1 MRASTWATRSSL
13 GSLRTVVTC
22 VLIVLIIRGF
32 SIWGS
37 ADRGIFLLWVTAV
50 VFAPCYLSMLKSPL
64 YGMKLSAMFLIGAL
78 VHMTFSYL
86 TYTLFIEDL
95 WGISSDISDYVFQ
108 ALAICVIGFFSTV
121 VGLNW
126 STWRRRLSPRSRRPE
141 TISAASPSSS
151 EQGVLWRSYLIALL
165 ASAMA
170 AYVFWKIG
178 FLPLFSKDPNAVRYF
193 DSYVSRSYEMDYSI
207 FRRSVTL
214 FSMMLPFYWLN
225 WKERRSSLSL
235 LCCGVGVIVLVGSG
249 QRSQVV
255 LAVAT
260 ILILQYVRGELQW
273 KHVLGTLT
281 LGSVFLVITQSILQQ
296 QKFAL
301 LGGLASVFSEVRD
314 LGWLLARSGTDLLY
328 GRTYLADMIPL
339 PKSLVPFKQLYGF
352 TEVTKS
358 AIGMADVDSFAGLR
372 VMAFGEAFINFWYW
386 GVAALGFLLGRVLWS
401 LSTGLGALGRSKSKD
416 AISLYPFALLWTQV
430 AAKVYFG
437 GSMAVMDVVLAVVVL
452 VFLYGPAQLRIR
464 WVRGLEA
471 VQAQEVNGRKVSTD
485 TRERQ
490 PIV

>member
-1 MRASTWATRSSL
+1 MRMLVA
-13 GSLRTVVTC
+13 C
-22 VLIVLIIRGF
+22 VLVVLIIRGF

-37 ADRGIFLLWVTAV
+37 ADPGIFLLLVTAAL
-50 VFAPCYLSMLKSPL
+50 FAPCCISMLKSPL
-64 YGMKLSAMFLIGAL
+64 YGMKLSAMFLLGAL

-86 TYTLFIEDL
+86 TYALFLEDL
-95 WGISSDISDYVFQ
+95 WGVSSDIGDYIFQ
-108 ALAICVIGFFSTV
+108 ALAICVIGFFAMI

-126 STWRRRLSPRSRRPE
+126 LTRRRKLSTRGRHPE
-141 TISAASPSSS
+141 TVKAAIPSPSG
-151 EQGVLWRSYLIALL
+151 EGVLSRSYLIALV
-165 ASAMA
+165 ASGMA

-193 DSYVSRSYEMDYSI
+193 DSYVSSSYQLDYSI
-207 FRRSVTL
+207 FRRSVAL
-214 FSMMLPFYWLN
+214 FSMMLPLYWLN
-225 WKERRSSLSL
+225 WRERRSFLSL

-255 LAVAT
+255 LAVVT
-260 ILILQYVRGELQW
+260 VLIVRYVRGELHW
-273 KHVLGTLT
+273 KHVLGTAT
-281 LGSVFLVITQSILQQ
+281 LGAAFIIITQSILQQ
-296 QKFAL
+296 QKFTL
-301 LGGLASVFSEVRD
+301 LAGLASVFSEIRD

-339 PKSLVPFKQLYGF
+339 PKSLVLFKQLYGF

-386 GVAALGFLLGRVLWS
+386 GVVALGFLLGRLLWS
-401 LSTGLGALGRSKSKD
+401 LSTRLEALGRSKSKD
-416 AISLYPFALLWTQV
+416 ALSLYPLSLLWTQV

-437 GSMAVMDVVLAVVVL
+437 GSMAVMDVVLSVVIL

-471 VQAQEVNGRKVSTD
+471 VQV
-485 TRERQ
+485 
-490 PIV
+490 

>member
-1 MRASTWATRSSL
+1 
-13 GSLRTVVTC
+13 
-22 VLIVLIIRGF
+22 
-32 SIWGS
+32 
-37 ADRGIFLLWVTAV
+37 
-50 VFAPCYLSMLKSPL
+50 
-64 YGMKLSAMFLIGAL
+64 MKLSAMFLLGAL
-78 VHMTFSYL
+78 AHMTFSYL
-86 TYTLFIEDL
+86 TYALFLDDL
-95 WGISSDISDYVFQ
+95 TGVSSDIGDYIYQ
-108 ALAICVIGFFSTV
+108 ALAICVVGFFAMI

-126 STWRRRLSPRSRRPE
+126 HTWRRKLSPRIHRPE
-141 TISAASPSSS
+141 TVNAAIPSPSG
-151 EQGVLWRSYLIALL
+151 EGALRRSYLIALI
-165 ASAMA
+165 ASGMA

-193 DSYVSRSYEMDYSI
+193 DSYVSNSYQMDYSI

-225 WKERRSSLSL
+225 WKERRSFLSL
-235 LCCGVGVIVLVGSG
+235 FCCGVGLIVLVGSV
-249 QRSQVV
+249 QRSQIL
-255 LAVAT
+255 LAVST
-260 ILILQYVRGELQW
+260 VLVIRYVCGQLQW
-273 KHVLGTLT
+273 KHVLGTAT
-281 LGSVFLVITQSILQQ
+281 LGTIFIVITQSILQQ

-314 LGWLLARSGTDLLY
+314 LGWLLARSGADLLY

-386 GVAALGFLLGRVLWS
+386 GVVAIGFFLGRLLWS
-401 LSTGLGALGRSKSKD
+401 LSTRLEALGRNKSKD
-416 AISLYPFALLWTQV
+416 AALSVYPFALLWTQF

-437 GSMAVMDVVLAVVVL
+437 GSMGVMDIVLSIVIL

-464 WVRGLEA
+464 WVRSTEA
-471 VQAQEVNGRKVSTD
+471 VQV
-485 TRERQ
+485 
-490 PIV
+490 